1 MQVRRITAAPS
12 QIMIEQLAA
21 SGVRFVFN
29 NPGSLEAL
37 FFDALHADPRVHGIV
52 ALHETSVIAMAGGYT
67 QANLDPAVAVVHLG
81 AGLAQGLGQMINL
94 WYGGLPV
101 VVITFANDTGS
112 YGDRVGLNLGHDSGP
127 TTISTPF
134 TKASWTVIE
143 PQGLPHAITR
153 ALRVALTDPVGPVHL
168 AVYDRVLAEPQA
180 TADIIE
186 GPIPRTKAGQPSS
199 GDVDELVRA
208 LDEAERPLLSI
219 GDGVW
224 KSGAQAEVIRLAEH
238 FGAPI
243 AGDTRGVPSTY
254 RLHAGRLGEAL
265 DAIGPDLVA
274 SLGVRNLDRGMQ
286 TDLDGIS
293 SARHTIAVG
302 QDVEHVSKMPAD
314 LAILADVRGTLEC
327 VEEAVQGR
335 PGPQGIERRLDWAH
349 QQADT
354 LRAKRAEEAR
364 AIVSRPSQVRPWK
377 LAQALDDA
385 LERSGGGLVMTEQHV
400 LPLDSVPDKPTPT
413 RNVYAGA
420 AGGSEGYGIG
430 GAIGL
435 KLAALDRHVV
445 GLVGDGSVLF
455 ADNGLRTAAD
465 HQVPVLYVIPNNGSY
480 GVVADYMAR
489 VDGVMNETGEYSGV
503 VLGDVDLVKVAEGFG
518 VEGIEVREE
527 DGLTEAI
534 VEGLEL
540 VEREQRPLLLNVHL
554 PLGLPAGGRAAS
566 PFRPADLVGSDR
578 T

>member
-1 MQVRRITAAPS
+1 MQIRSITAAPTD
-12 QIMIEQLAA
+12 IMVEQLAA

-37 FFDALHADPRVHGIV
+37 FFDALHAHPRVHGIV

-67 QANLDPAVAVVHLG
+67 QANLDPAVAIVHLG

-153 ALRVALTDPVGPVHL
+153 ALRVAVTDPVGPVHL
-168 AVYDRVLAEPQA
+168 AVYERVLAEPQV

-186 GPIPRTKAGQPSS
+186 GPIARTKGGRATSA
-199 GDVDELVRA
+199 DVDELVRA
-208 LDEAERPLLSI
+208 LEEAERPLLSI

-224 KSGAQAEVIRLAEH
+224 KSGAQAEVIRIAER

-254 RLHAGRLGEAL
+254 RLHVGGLGEAL
-265 DAIGPDLVA
+265 DAIAPDLVVN
-274 SLGVRNLDRGMQ
+274 LGVRNTGRGRVG
-286 TDLDGIS
+286 DLDVVS
-293 SARHTIAVG
+293 SAPKTIAVG
-302 QDVEHVSKMPAD
+302 PDVEHVSKMPAD
-314 LAILADVRGTLEC
+314 LAILADVRGTLES
-327 VEEAVQGR
+327 VEEAIRGR
-335 PGPQGIERRLDWAH
+335 PGPQRIEQRLDWAY
-349 QQADT
+349 QQADG
-354 LRAKRAEEAR
+354 LRVKRAEEAR
-364 AIVSRPSQVRPWK
+364 AVASHPSQVRPWK
-377 LAQALDDA
+377 LALALDDA
-385 LERSGGGLVMTEQHV
+385 LERCGGGFVLTEQHV
-400 LPLDSVPDKPTPT
+400 LPLDSVPNKPAPT

-430 GAIGL
+430 AAIGL

-445 GLVGDGSVLF
+445 GLVGDGSLLF

-465 HQVPVLYVIPNNGSY
+465 HLVPVLYVIPNNGSY
-480 GVVADYMAR
+480 GVVANYMGQ
-489 VDGVMNETGEYSGV
+489 VDGVMKETGEYSGV
-503 VLGDVDLVKVAEGFG
+503 ALGDVDIVKVSEGFG

-534 VEGLEL
+534 VNGLEL

-554 PLGLPAGGRAAS
+554 PLGLPGGGRAAR
-566 PFRPADLVGSDR
+566 PFRPSDLKAGSA
-578 T
+578 

>member
-1 MQVRRITAAPS
+1 MQLKSVTAAPS
-12 QIMIEQLAA
+12 QIMVEQLAA
-21 SGVRFVFN
+21 SGVKFVFN

-37 FFDALHADPRVHGIV
+37 FFDALHAHPSVHGIV
-52 ALHETSVIAMAGGYT
+52 ALHETSVISMAGGYT
-67 QANLDPAVAVVHLG
+67 QANLDPAIAIVHLG

-101 VVITFANDTGS
+101 VVITFASDTGS
-112 YGDRVGLNLGHDSGP
+112 YGDRVGLNLGHDSSP

-153 ALRVALTDPVGPVHL
+153 AIRVALTDPVGPVHL
-168 AVYDRVLAEPQA
+168 ALYERVLAEPEV

-186 GPIPRTKAGQPSS
+186 GPVPRTKGGRPSAA
-199 GDVDELVRA
+199 DLDEIIRA

-243 AGDTRGVPSTY
+243 AGDTRGVPATH
-254 RLHAGRLGEAL
+254 RLHAGMLRDALG
-265 DAIGPDLVA
+265 AIAPDLVVN
-274 SLGVRNLDRGMQ
+274 LGARNMDSGAQ
-286 TDLDGIS
+286 ADLDVIS
-293 SARHTIAVG
+293 SARQTVSVG
-302 QDVEHVSKMPAD
+302 PDVEQVSKMPAD
-314 LAILADVRGTLEC
+314 LAVLADVRATLEC
-327 VEEAVQGR
+327 IEDSVEER
-335 PGPQGIERRLDWAH
+335 PRPRGIEQRLDWAY

-354 LRAKRAEEAR
+354 LRAKRVEQAR
-364 AIVSRPSQVRPWK
+364 AVASHPSRVRPWK
-377 LAQALDDA
+377 LAQSVDDA
-385 LERSGGGLVMTEQHV
+385 LERCGGGFVLTEQHV
-400 LPLDSVPDKPTPT
+400 LPLTGVPARPTPT

-465 HQVPVLYVIPNNGSY
+465 HRVPVLYVIPNNGSY
-480 GVVADYMAR
+480 GVVADYLAR
-489 VDGVMNETGEYSGV
+489 VDGVMKETGEYSGV
-503 VLGDVDLVKVAEGFG
+503 VLGDVDIVKVSEGFG
-518 VEGIEVREE
+518 VEGIEVRDE

-534 VEGLEL
+534 VDGLEL

-554 PLGLPAGGRAAS
+554 PLGLPNGGRPAQ
-566 PFRPADLVGSDR
+566 PFRPADLAGSD
-578 T
+578 